1 MNSMPNSPEKRR
13 WLNLEN
19 DKLLKI
25 REQLESTRKDYNDRI
40 WETIKFFTTMFSGLT
55 AIFVLLEYIPDITKS
70 NLLVKLGWLSVPM
83 AALSISVIGFA
94 NLRREYFRSM
104 ETISMIMKVDTQ
116 LKFYDKGFIPQSEI
130 DRGQYDIWK
139 ESEEKWL
146 QDRMQIKWRDFM
158 KSKASAYTVF
168 SILYIVYIA
177 ISVFLLLVGIYFGL
191 S

>member
-1 MNSMPNSPEKRR
+1 MPNSPEKRR